1 MKKFTFLMAALMIA
15 AVSMATPMTG
25 TYKVGTAEV
34 SPNYTS
40 LSAAVTD
47 INTNGVG
54 GDIVLEISSDI
65 TEPANIGLG
74 VNTGTFSIT
83 IRPDADVDRTIT
95 FTQLG
100 DNSSPSGHF
109 VIGYTSLSTAWSD
122 ANTIATSNVTIDG
135 YAVGG
140 TTKRLKFVN
149 LNAAEINAR
158 ILVVVGACHNTVIK
172 NCIVINNTTNT
183 GSPVCIVAIVRK
195 GTAIEVAPTNLTI
208 DNNTLTATVSGVG
221 MGMRITNSGTLVAI
235 PKISGFVFKN
245 NIVTAS
251 RRLIELSY
259 LDGITEV
266 NNNTFNL
273 LQSTAPG
280 ALVYGVY
287 GNLNLL
293 GTVNLYNN
301 KFNQSTVVETAA
313 SGAFGIRLVQLAS
326 GPTAWNVYNNTF
338 TGMNRTQTTG
348 AATLNLSYIQVSF
361 GVANIYNNSF
371 YLPALTSPSSA
382 GYYNA
387 INNSNGQSQKIVNN
401 IFVSNEPTA
410 VHAFVSN
417 VCTGESN
424 CNVYYIRQTNA
435 NAKIVSAYAT
445 LNDYQTANVTMDVK
459 SKNVDINFIDAANGD
474 LRITGASIQDDN
486 ISVDRLASVLTD
498 MFGTTR
504 GSKTYAGAHEGTA
517 YLVSSVKDVELTSRI
532 MRTSTG
538 IQVELDGEALIELF
552 SVNGIMIEKKTVSG
566 TYSHDLN
573 KGIYIIRING
583 KATKFIK

>member
-1 MKKFTFLMAALMIA
+1 MAALLV
-15 AVSMATPMTG
+15 AVVTMAVPMAG
-25 TYKVGTAEV
+25 TYMIGTGQVA
-34 SPNYTS
+34 PNYAT
-40 LSAAVTD
+40 LSAAVAD

-54 GDIVLEISSDI
+54 GDIELQITSDI
-65 TEPANIGLG
+65 TEAANIGLG
-74 VNTGTFSIT
+74 VNTNGFGIT

-95 FTQLG
+95 FTQLA
-100 DNSSPSGHF
+100 DNLSPSGHF
-109 VIGYTSLSTAWSD
+109 VIGYTSLSSAWSD
-122 ANTIATSNVTIDG
+122 LNTIATSNVTIDG

-140 TTKRLKFVN
+140 TTKRLKFTN
-149 LNAAEINAR
+149 LNAAEVNAR
-158 ILVVVGACHNTVIK
+158 VLVVVGACQNTVIK
-172 NCIVINNTTNT
+172 NCIVVNNTTNT
-183 GSPVCIVAIVRK
+183 GSPVCIVAVVRK
-195 GTAIEVAPTNLTI
+195 GAAIEVAPTNFTI

-235 PKISGFVFKN
+235 PKINGFVFKN

-273 LQSTAPG
+273 LQTTAAG

-301 KFNQSTVVETAA
+301 KFNQSTVVESAA

-338 TGMNRTQTTG
+338 AGMNRTQTAG

-410 VHAFVSN
+410 AHAFVSN
-417 VCTGESN
+417 VCTGTSN
-424 CNVYYIRQTNA
+424 YNVYYLRQTNA
-435 NAKIVSAYAT
+435 NAKIASTYAT
-445 LNDYQTANVTMDVK
+445 FSDYQTANATI
-459 SKNVDINFIDAANGD
+459 DINSKSVDVNFVDAANGD

-486 ISVDRLASVLTD
+486 IAVTRLPSVMTD
-498 MFGTTR
+498 MFGTAR
-504 GSKTYAGAHEGTA
+504 GAKTYAGAHEATA
-517 YLVSSVKDVELTSRI
+517 YVVSSVNDVLQTARI
-532 MRTSTG
+532 MRTASG
-538 IQVELDGEALIELF
+538 IQVDLDGEAAIELYSINGMLIE
-552 SVNGIMIEKKTVSG
+552 KTKVSG

-573 KGIYIIRING
+573 NGMYIIRVNG

>member
-1 MKKFTFLMAALMIA
+1 
-15 AVSMATPMTG
+15 
-25 TYKVGTAEV
+25 
-34 SPNYTS
+34 
-40 LSAAVTD
+40 
-47 INTNGVG
+47 
-54 GDIVLEISSDI
+54 
-65 TEPANIGLG
+65 
-74 VNTGTFSIT
+74 
-83 IRPDADVDRTIT
+83 
-95 FTQLG
+95 
-100 DNSSPSGHF
+100 
-109 VIGYTSLSTAWSD
+109 
-122 ANTIATSNVTIDG
+122 
-135 YAVGG
+135 
-140 TTKRLKFVN
+140 
-149 LNAAEINAR
+149 
-158 ILVVVGACHNTVIK
+158 
-172 NCIVINNTTNT
+172 
-183 GSPVCIVAIVRK
+183 
-195 GTAIEVAPTNLTI
+195 
-208 DNNTLTATVSGVG
+208 
-221 MGMRITNSGTLVAI
+221 
-235 PKISGFVFKN
+235 
-245 NIVTAS
+245 VTAS

-538 IQVELDGEALIELF
+538 IQVELDSEALIELF

-566 TYSHDLN
+566 TYSHELN
-573 KGIYIIRING
+573 NGIYIIRING